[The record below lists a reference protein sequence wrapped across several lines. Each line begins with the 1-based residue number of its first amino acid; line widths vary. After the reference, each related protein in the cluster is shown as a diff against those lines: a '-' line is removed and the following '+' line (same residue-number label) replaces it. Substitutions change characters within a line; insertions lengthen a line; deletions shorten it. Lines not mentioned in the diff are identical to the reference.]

1 MWQYLVGAFL
11 GAFGTL
17 IFGALKNRNRMIQYG
32 KQKRMEEEKR
42 RLEEERERERIQE
55 QNRIEN
61 QRLLAEQRLRKQQR
75 LLAQQRKEESDREK
89 LEELRIQRE
98 KEELERQERK
108 RLELEAKK
116 ICREIKR
123 SNSPVCPNKK
133 TCDKKDCK
141 ATCEILCSNCNVHLC
156 SKCHEKS
163 VLSINSKKS
172 TIPENSTTPEN
183 SSTPENSTTPDTS
196 IASNSSSDDSISNSD
211 CSSCY
216 LKNSMKNSMQKIE
229 HTDTIC
235 MQADH
240 DYDCFIKTCKHIY
253 HKECLMDYQKVNSK
267 CIICYKKFTEEDIS
281 SDFFDPNKAVIEY
294 NI

>member
-89 LEELRIQRE
+89 LEELKIQRE
-98 KEELERQERK
+98 KEELERQERQ
-108 RLELEAKK
+108 RLELKAKK

-172 TIPENSTTPEN
+172 TIPDN
-183 SSTPENSTTPDTS
+183 SSTSENSTTPDTS
-196 IASNSSSDDSISNSD
+196 IASNSSTDDAISNSD

-216 LKNSMKNSMQKIE
+216 LKNSMQKIE